1 VSERERNAGPIGVV
15 LGVVLL
21 GAVAAFAIALPGA
34 TGEDGDGEQAERI
47 ELPDTL
53 PHGLVAEDQRSGD
66 PESEKYADRVA
77 SIQTSADEGLERLF
91 DAPATVRG
99 YASEDG
105 SVQATVTVLDRAP
118 GLFDPHGPP
127 IEPELLDLERSV
139 YELRR
144 VGDAICDLYW
154 QQVVP
159 AGQPVDES
167 ADPSA
172 VMCQL
177 GDGDR
182 TLEIFSSGL
191 SAEAAIEVLESLV
204 SGA

>member
-1 VSERERNAGPIGVV
+1 VRERSTGLVGVL

-21 GAVAAFAIALPGA
+21 GAVAAFAIALPKVTDDEGA
-34 TGEDGDGEQAERI
+34 EAAEI
-47 ELPDTL
+47 ELPDQL
-53 PHGLVAEDQRSGD
+53 PHGLVAEDVQG
-66 PESEKYADRVA
+66 PEGGAEGQEYADRVTA
-77 SIQTSADEGLERLF
+77 IQDSAAEGLE
-91 DAPATVRG
+91 DIYGDPAAVRG
-99 YASEDG
+99 YATDDG

-127 IEPELLDLERSV
+127 IEPELLELERSI

-144 VGDAICDLYW
+144 VGDAVCDLYW

-159 AGQPVDES
+159 AGQPVDET

-172 VMCQL
+172 VQCQL

-182 TLEIFSSGL
+182 TLELFGSGL
-191 SAEAAIEVLESLV
+191 SAEAAVEILESL
-204 SGA
+204 AR